1 MIPENYC
8 PWLYLSISHVWWLN
22 ELWFKSYIHK
32 YTLSHVLTIIVTR
45 HRYGKS
51 WDGWKYKNLNILRTE
66 IKKIIKKN
74 LNLCLRWNILSSHR
88 FVPEVTFNSVRKR
101 YFHVSLHCTLTG
113 PPLLS
118 KAPSCVTET
127 AYQNK
132 TSLPY
137 ISPKLENVSFVKFSN
152 YFGIHYLIWN
162 LNTIFVKYLS
172 KNRDM
177 ISALSRTDCVLYL

>member
-1 MIPENYC
+1 M
-8 PWLYLSISHVWWLN
+8 
-22 ELWFKSYIHK
+22 
-32 YTLSHVLTIIVTR
+32 
-45 HRYGKS
+45 
-51 WDGWKYKNLNILRTE
+51 
-66 IKKIIKKN
+66 
-74 LNLCLRWNILSSHR
+74 
-88 FVPEVTFNSVRKR
+88 
-101 YFHVSLHCTLTG
+101 HCTLTG

-162 LNTIFVKYLS
+162 LNTTFVKYLS
-172 KNRDM
+172 KNPDM
-177 ISALSRTDCVLYL
+177 INTLSRTGCVLYFVNSRLARDLDNHLQYVIFVRCYQHIVGGAVVVVHDLRDSVKFALELITLLS